1 MKTTALPEVDVVAR
15 FRGALYGFVVSDA
28 QATPFK
34 WHKPEE
40 VAHLRLEGV
49 YFDRPGNALMPH
61 LPAAYTTRDT
71 EALIAVLKSSTPLPD
86 LLHFAFNLKAAFTT
100 FPEKWRV
107 GTVFPWPPFPDKSH
121 FTLAFALPAAYRYA
135 SGMIGADQLTAW
147 IQRLSPASVIWQQC
161 IYVYTTLLAGLMSGR
176 IDATGAWAEADRLV
190 EAAESMFPGAALL
203 DPFLNSLETVSDYKT
218 DPRLEEGIPEHAH
231 TALSL
236 AIHAFSKGA
245 STLPEMLQPVVS
257 LGGDT
262 GAACYAGA
270 LWGAAH
276 GFEAVPTA
284 LVSPLQDSVRLEAG
298 FRHVV
303 ENKNV

>member
-1 MKTTALPEVDVVAR
+1 MVDIASR
-15 FRGALYGFVVSDA
+15 FRGAIFGFATSDA

-40 VAHLRLEGV
+40 VAHLKLEGEYV
-49 YFDRPGNALMPH
+49 NRPGNALMPH
-61 LPAAYTTRDT
+61 LPAGYTTRDT

-121 FTLAFALPAAYRYA
+121 FTLAFSLPAAYRLA
-135 SGMIGADQLTAW
+135 AGMIDADQLNAW

-161 IYVYTTLLAGLMSGR
+161 IFVYTNLLASLMNGSVTK
-176 IDATGAWAEADRLV
+176 ATAWKEADRLAETA
-190 EAAESMFPGAALL
+190 EALFPGASLL
-203 DPFLNSLETVSDYKT
+203 DPFMNSLESVSGYSDGGRFS
-218 DPRLEEGIPEHAH
+218 DGIPETAH
-231 TALSL
+231 TSLAL
-236 AIHAFSKGA
+236 AIHAFSTGDSA
-245 STLPEMLQPVVS
+245 LPVMLQPVVS

-270 LWGAAH
+270 LWGAAN
-276 GFEAVPTA
+276 GVEAIPGA
-284 LVSPLQDSVRLEAG
+284 LITPLQDSVRLEAG
-298 FRHVV
+298 IRHVV
-303 ENKNV
+303 DNRAV